1 MIPTTKSRKS
11 ERSRSSF
18 SPSFVP
24 GRGFS
29 VSINIPLVKQAL
41 NNRRLIRHEK
51 KWTCPVFC
59 ERTAVVRIK
68 TRVANQLAESQFT
81 PQVRP
86 FAVFSRW
93 YIFSPKLRNTQQTHA
108 RPKGK
113 KEKERKHTHGRA
125 SRQLMFRFRIW
136 FPPTKT
142 LDLIQFLYLSPRR
155 FFPSPLFSIP
165 RDSQRKT

>member
-1 MIPTTKSRKS
+1 MIPATKCRKS

-18 SPSFVP
+18 SPSSVP

-86 FAVFSRW
+86 LAVFSRT
-93 YIFSPKLRNTQQTHA
+93 FFHRNFATLNKLTRG
-108 RPKGK
+108 R
-113 KEKERKHTHGRA
+113 KER
-125 SRQLMFRFRIW
+125 
-136 FPPTKT
+136 
-142 LDLIQFLYLSPRR
+142 
-155 FFPSPLFSIP
+155 
-165 RDSQRKT
+165 RKKSENTPMVEDPDN